1 MVSKILVQ
9 EQDGTPKQIVFAD
22 HANDFSP
29 TAANDLRIST
39 DGSNED
45 DYALQLADVADD
57 AARQSAKADLGE
69 NRAAEYVVRAALEF
83 AATPTAGETVNLFWA
98 PSQSSTAANGNPGNV
113 SGSDAAYD
121 GYSANL
127 DASLPQLEF
136 IGPLVV
142 TAQTTP
148 TVQVAEVGVFAPSQR
163 YGSLVVVNRSGAA
176 LHSDDVES
184 HVVFDPIIP
193 EQQ

>member
-22 HANDFSP
+22 HSNDFSP

-39 DGSNED
+39 DGSNEA
-45 DYALQLADVADD
+45 DYDIELASVADD
-57 AARQSAKADLGE
+57 AARQSVKADLGE
-69 NRAAEYVVRAALEF
+69 NRALEYSVRAAFEF
-83 AATPTAGETVNLFWA
+83 AATPTAGETVELYWA
-98 PSQSSTAANGNPGNV
+98 PSHKAAAGSGNPANV
-113 SGSDAAYD
+113 TGADAAYA

-127 DASLPQLEF
+127 AASLLQLEF
-136 IGPLVV
+136 IGAFVV
-142 TAQTTP
+142 TVQATA
-148 TVQVAEVGVFAPSQR
+148 TVQVGEVAVFAPGQR

-176 LHSDDVES
+176 FHSDDVES

>member
-22 HANDFSP
+22 HAGDFSP

-39 DGSNED
+39 DGSNEA
-45 DYALQLADVADD
+45 DYDVQLANVADD
-57 AARQSAKADLGE
+57 AARQSVKADLGE
-69 NRAAEYVVRAALEF
+69 DRALEYTVRAAFEF
-83 AATPTAGETVNLFWA
+83 AATPTAGETVELYWA
-98 PSQSSTAANGNPGNV
+98 PSHKAAAGSGNPANV
-113 SGSDAAYD
+113 TGVDAAYS
-121 GYSANL
+121 GYSSNL
-127 DASLPQLEF
+127 DASLLQLEF
-136 IGPLVV
+136 IGAFVA
-142 TAQTTP
+142 TAQATP
-148 TVQVAEVGVFAPSQR
+148 TVQVGEVAAFAPSQR

-176 LHSDDVES
+176 FHLDDVES